1 MSYKIYDSV
10 EDEIRYFE
18 NFEELKDYADLWK
31 SRLNDEVFEYES
43 RYSTNTYKEVE
54 NIFEVCNIKI
64 LEIE

>member
-31 SRLNDEVFEYES
+31 NRLNDEVFEYES